1 MTAIRFACI
10 SPHPPVIVPEIGRGR
25 ERETA
30 RTIEA
35 LRQVAEELG
44 EQQPET
50 VVVISP
56 HGPLQPE
63 SMGISM
69 AARAVGGFLQWGAP
83 GVSFAFDNDLEA
95 VAAIQQEAAA
105 AGLPLT
111 STEEWGLNLD
121 WGCTVPLYHLRS
133 GMRGARLVT
142 VAISFL
148 PPEAHYA
155 LGKAMSGALTR
166 LGRRAA
172 IVCSAD
178 LSHAL
183 LPGAPNGY
191 DPAGHEF
198 DERYRRALEEWD
210 VDWML
215 HVDLGFRHNAAEDAV
230 PQTSLLMGALSDLEV
245 HPRVLSYEGPFGV
258 GYLVAAIDVL
268 GPRKNGDAQ
277 SAAASSVPAQRKGE
291 RARRRSRPSAAETAG
306 AVHPYVRLAREAVE
320 NHARYRQ
327 VVEPFDL
334 PPEMSRRA
342 AAFVS
347 IKKHGGLRGC
357 IGTVEP
363 AYADLA
369 HEIIYNAI
377 AAATRDPRFEPVA
390 ESELPYLTY
399 SVDVLT
405 PPERV
410 DGPEALDPRRYG
422 VIVQSG
428 RRRGLLLPSLPGV
441 DSVEEQV
448 AIARA
453 KGGILPGEPAD
464 LYRFQV
470 ERYG

>member
-1 MTAIRFACI
+1 MAGGQSGITYACI
-10 SPHPPVIVPEIGRGR
+10 APHPPIIVPEVGRGR
-25 ERETA
+25 EAETA

-35 LRQVAEELG
+35 LRQVAAELG

-50 VVVISP
+50 VLIISP
-56 HGPLQPE
+56 HGPRQPDA
-63 SMGISM
+63 MGIST
-69 AARAVGGFLQWGAP
+69 APRAIGGFLQRGAP
-83 GVSFAFDNDLEA
+83 GVSFTFDNDPEA
-95 VAAIQQEAAA
+95 VTLLQEEASA

-111 STEEWGLNLD
+111 TLEDWGLNLD
-121 WGCTVPLYHLRS
+121 WGCTVPLYYLRS
-133 GMRGARLVT
+133 GMRGACLVAM
-142 VAISFL
+142 AISFL
-148 PPEAHYA
+148 SPQAHYV
-155 LGKAMSGALTR
+155 LGKAVGRALTR
-166 LGRRAA
+166 LNRTVA
-172 IVCSAD
+172 IICSAD

-198 DERYRRALEEWD
+198 DERYRQAVEDWD

-215 HVDLGFRHNAAEDAV
+215 HVDTSFRDHAAEDAV
-230 PQTSLLMGALSDLEV
+230 PQTGLLMGALSDLEV

-268 GPRKNGDAQ
+268 GPREA
-277 SAAASSVPAQRKGE
+277 GE
-291 RARRRSRPSAAETAG
+291 AETA
-306 AVHPYVRLAREAVE
+306 ATRTDTAQTVHPYVRLAREAVE
-320 NHARYRQ
+320 SYVRYRQ
-327 VVEPFDL
+327 VVEPFDVT
-334 PPEMSRRA
+334 PEMHRRA

-347 IKKHGGLRGC
+347 IKKLGDLRGC

-363 AYADLA
+363 AYVDLA
-369 HEIIYNAI
+369 NEIINNAI

-390 ESELPYLTY
+390 ESELSHLTY
-399 SVDVLT
+399 SVDVLSL
-405 PPERV
+405 PEHI

-428 RRRGLLLPSLPGV
+428 RRRGLLLPDLSGV
-441 DSVEEQV
+441 DSAEEQV

>member
-1 MTAIRFACI
+1 
-10 SPHPPVIVPEIGRGR
+10 VIVPEVGRGR
-25 ERETA
+25 EAETA

-35 LRQVAEELG
+35 LRQVAGELG
-44 EQQPET
+44 EQQAET
-50 VVVISP
+50 VLIISP
-56 HGPLQPE
+56 HGPLQPDA
-63 SMGISM
+63 MGIST
-69 AARAVGGFLQWGAP
+69 APRAIGGFLQWGAP
-83 GVSFAFDNDLEA
+83 GVSFTFDNDPEA
-95 VAAIQQEAAA
+95 VALLQEEASA

-111 STEEWGLNLD
+111 ALEDWGPNLD
-121 WGCTVPLYHLRS
+121 WGCTVPLYYLRS
-133 GMRGARLVT
+133 GMRGACLVAMT
-142 VAISFL
+142 ISFL
-148 PPEAHYA
+148 SPQAHYV
-155 LGKAMSGALTR
+155 LGKAVGRALTR
-166 LGRRAA
+166 LNRTAA

-183 LPGAPNGY
+183 IPGAPNGY
-191 DPAGHEF
+191 DPAGHQF
-198 DERYRRALEEWD
+198 DERYRRAVEDWD

-215 HVDLGFRHNAAEDAV
+215 QIDTSFRHHAAEDAV

-268 GPRKNGDAQ
+268 GPREG
-277 SAAASSVPAQRKGE
+277 VE
-291 RARRRSRPSAAETAG
+291 AETAATRGTPAQPAGG
-306 AVHPYVRLAREAVE
+306 AVGAEAAQTAHPYVRLARQAVE
-320 NHARYRQ
+320 NYVRYHQ

-334 PPEMSRRA
+334 TPEMSRRA

-347 IKKHGGLRGC
+347 IKKLGDLRGC

-363 AYADLA
+363 AYVDLA
-369 HEIIYNAI
+369 HEVIQNAI

-390 ESELPYLTY
+390 ESELPHLTY
-399 SVDVLT
+399 SVDVLS
-405 PPERV
+405 PPEHI

-428 RRRGLLLPSLPGV
+428 RRRGLLLPDLPGV

>member
-1 MTAIRFACI
+1 MAGGQSGIVYACI
-10 SPHPPVIVPEIGRGR
+10 SPHPPVIVPEVGRGR
-25 ERETA
+25 EAETA
-30 RTIEA
+30 HTIEA
-35 LRQVAEELG
+35 LRQVAGELN

-50 VVVISP
+50 VLIISP
-56 HGPLQPE
+56 HGPIRPDT
-63 SMGISM
+63 MGVST
-69 AARAVGGFLQWGAP
+69 APRAIGDFLQWGAP
-83 GVSFAFDNDLEA
+83 GVSFTFDNDPEA
-95 VAAIQQEAAA
+95 VALLQEEASA

-111 STEEWGLNLD
+111 AVEDWGLNLD

-133 GMRGARLVT
+133 GMRGACLVPMAVSFLSPQAHYVLGKAVGRALARLDRT
-142 VAISFL
+142 VAI
-148 PPEAHYA
+148 
-155 LGKAMSGALTR
+155 
-166 LGRRAA
+166 
-172 IVCSAD
+172 ICSAD

-183 LPGAPNGY
+183 IPGAPNGY
-191 DPAGHEF
+191 DPAGRQF
-198 DERYRRALEEWD
+198 DERYRQAVEEWD

-215 HVDLGFRHNAAEDAV
+215 HVDTSFRHHAAEDAV

-268 GPRKNGDAQ
+268 GPR
-277 SAAASSVPAQRKGE
+277 E
-291 RARRRSRPSAAETAG
+291 TTEAETATVG
-306 AVHPYVRLAREAVE
+306 AVPTHQTERPAGAEAAQPVHPYARLAREAVE
-320 NHARYRQ
+320 GYVRYRQ

-334 PPEMSRRA
+334 TPEMHKRA

-347 IKKHGGLRGC
+347 IKKLGDLRGC

-363 AYADLA
+363 AYVDLA
-369 HEIIYNAI
+369 HEIIQNAI

-390 ESELPYLTY
+390 ESELRHLTY
-399 SVDVLT
+399 SVDVLS
-405 PPERV
+405 PPEHI

-428 RRRGLLLPSLPGV
+428 RRRGLLLPDLPGV
-441 DSVEEQV
+441 DSVDEQV